1 MMEELW
7 HSKLPLKI
15 KIFVWLV
22 HRNRVQTSDNLG
34 RKQWKESKIHQ
45 FCQAEE
51 SVEHLIFR
59 CPIAVFVWVVLRDGM
74 KWRGI
79 LRSMGVSRRTSFWLE
94 GTRGW
99 GCCGFCLDLYAG
111 HWLNINGFIFNNR
124 IISSPGA
131 LIFLLI
137 SFLQY
142 WMVVSTDENR
152 AILEMMVEDVRSRV
166 PEEFVRTGVG

>member
-1 MMEELW
+1 VRWTLTPHDQFTTSSLYRHWTFPGVRDLMMEELW

-34 RKQWKESKIHQ
+34 RKQWKGSKIHQ

-59 CPIAVFVWVVLRDGM
+59 CLIAVFVWVVLRDGM

-79 LRSMGVSRRTSFWLE
+79 PRSMG
-94 GTRGW
+94 
-99 GCCGFCLDLYAG
+99 GFKE
-111 HWLNINGFIFNNR
+111 N
-124 IISSPGA
+124 
-131 LIFLLI
+131 FLL
-137 SFLQY
+137 
-142 WMVVSTDENR
+142 
-152 AILEMMVEDVRSRV
+152 VRGHK
-166 PEEFVRTGVG
+166 GVGVLWFLFGSICWTLA